1 MGRFHIAVTFD
12 IGEEERGI
20 LLKMFSEEAT
30 FSFLAE
36 MNERDR
42 KEALSTAE
50 VLLAWNLPRELK
62 REEYQLLHQLR
73 FIQLLSAGADHLPFE
88 DIPPRV
94 KIASNVGAY
103 AEPMAEHI
111 LAMALALSKRLLKNH
126 NKLAQGEFNQF
137 EVNKMLSGSTVG
149 IIGFGGIGRAAAKLF
164 RCLGCRVYAINT
176 SGKTKEEV
184 DFIGTLKDLEHV
196 LKESDVVVLSI
207 ALNKQ
212 TYNLIGKGELERM
225 KRDAILVNVARGALI
240 DEDALYEHLKSHPD
254 FMAGID
260 AWWVEPF
267 GKGRFQMD
275 HPFCDLPNFLG
286 SPHNSSMV
294 PGIIAK
300 ATAMAAQ
307 NVLKFL
313 HGEEIRGVV
322 SREQYLQ

>member
-1 MGRFHIAVTFD
+1 MRRFHIAVTFD
-12 IGEEERGI
+12 IGEKEKEL
-20 LLKMFSEEAT
+20 LLKAFSGEVTLT
-30 FSFLAE
+30 FLTE

-62 REEYQLLHQLR
+62 KEEYQLLRRLR
-73 FIQLLSAGADHLPFE
+73 FIQLLSAGADHLPFD
-88 DIPPRV
+88 DIPPGV

-103 AEPMAEHI
+103 AEPMAEHV
-111 LAMALALSKRLLKNH
+111 LAMTLALSKHLLENH
-126 NKLAQGEFNQF
+126 KKLAQGEFNQF
-137 EVNKMLSGSTVG
+137 EANKMLSGSTVG
-149 IIGFGGIGRAAAKLF
+149 IIGFGGIGRASAKLF
-164 RCLGCRVYAINT
+164 RCLGCRIYAINT
-176 SGKTKEEV
+176 SGKTEEEV
-184 DFIGTLKDLEHV
+184 DFIGTLKDLDHV
-196 LKESDVVVLSI
+196 LRESDVVVLSI

-212 TYNLIGKGELERM
+212 TYNLIGKRELERM
-225 KRDAILVNVARGALI
+225 KRECILVNVARGALI
-240 DEDALYEHLKSHPD
+240 DEEALYEHLKNNPD

-294 PGIIAK
+294 PGVIPK
-300 ATAMAAQ
+300 ATALAAQ
-307 NVLKFL
+307 NILKFL

-322 SREQYLQ
+322 SREQYL

>member
-1 MGRFHIAVTFD
+1 MGRFHTAVTFD
-12 IGEEERGI
+12 IGEEEKEL
-20 LLKMFSEEAT
+20 LLKALSGEAT
-30 FSFLAE
+30 LTFLTE

-62 REEYQLLHQLR
+62 KEEYQLLHRLR
-73 FIQLLSAGADHLPFE
+73 FIQLLSAGADHLPFS
-88 DIPPRV
+88 DIPPHV

-111 LAMALALSKRLLKNH
+111 LAMTLALSKRLLKNH

-149 IIGFGGIGRAAAKLF
+149 IIGFGGIGRASAKLF
-164 RCLGCRVYAINT
+164 RCLGCRIYAINT
-176 SGKTKEEV
+176 SGKTEEEV
-184 DFIGTLKDLEHV
+184 DFVGTLKDLDHV
-196 LKESDVVVLSI
+196 LRESDVVVLSI

-212 TYNLIGKGELERM
+212 TYNLIGKRELERM
-225 KRDAILVNVARGALI
+225 KRECILVNVARGALI
-240 DEDALYEHLKSHPD
+240 DEEALYEHLKSHPD

-267 GKGRFQMD
+267 GKGYFRID
-275 HPFCDLPNFLG
+275 HPFCSLPNFLG

-294 PGIIAK
+294 PGVIPK
-300 ATAMAAQ
+300 ATALAAQ

-322 SREQYLQ
+322 SREQYL

>member
-1 MGRFHIAVTFD
+1 MRRFHIAVTFD
-12 IGEEERGI
+12 IGEEEKEL
-20 LLKMFSEEAT
+20 LLKAFSGEVTLT
-30 FSFLAE
+30 FLTE

-62 REEYQLLHQLR
+62 KEEYQLLRRLR
-73 FIQLLSAGADHLPFE
+73 FIQLLSAGADHLPFD
-88 DIPPRV
+88 DIPPGV

-103 AEPMAEHI
+103 AEPMAEHV
-111 LAMALALSKRLLKNH
+111 LAMTLALSKHLLENH
-126 NKLAQGEFNQF
+126 KKLAQGEFNQF
-137 EVNKMLSGSTVG
+137 EANKMLSGSTVG
-149 IIGFGGIGRAAAKLF
+149 IIGFGGIGRASAKLF
-164 RCLGCRVYAINT
+164 RCLGCRIYAINT
-176 SGKTKEEV
+176 SGKTEEEV
-184 DFIGTLKDLEHV
+184 DFIGTLKDLDHV
-196 LKESDVVVLSI
+196 LRESDVVVLSI

-212 TYNLIGKGELERM
+212 TYNLIGKRELERM
-225 KRDAILVNVARGALI
+225 KRECILVNVARGALI
-240 DEDALYEHLKSHPD
+240 DEEALYEHLKNNPD

-294 PGIIAK
+294 PGVIPK
-300 ATAMAAQ
+300 ATALAAQ
-307 NVLKFL
+307 NILKFL

-322 SREQYLQ
+322 SREQYL